1 MNVWT
6 ISWLVAFRLTISCSQ
21 SFIPPIRIEDRSI
34 TGKVGSCIEIRCT
47 ITRHFESDNAQL
59 FWIKDPVWHGSHYTG
74 TNIYSKDPS
83 DPTVS
88 SDFTDRVTYLGPTS
102 WKLKDSSKC
111 NIRICSLKATDSGE
125 YMLRYIKGTYKWSPT
140 TLLLSVEDAP
150 EHTRAKISSSD
161 ITEGQT
167 VTLTCSTSWY
177 SYPTLS
183 WYKDDQE
190 VYQSPVWRIPSI
202 RASHSGTY
210 RCKATNTWRVDE
222 SNPLTVDVKYLPDVE
237 IQTTPLTSALKEGDR
252 VTLECH
258 VKRSNPEPHSY
269 RFLKNWQSIG
279 WTQTLSVDNIK
290 PEDRGPY
297 TCEATNRVGT
307 GRSQPLQIKV
317 QYGPRK
323 SHISTEGSNP
333 RVQLGGRVGLVCNAD
348 AYPAAHRYS
357 WYYNN
362 TQEQLDSYTH
372 STLWLSP
379 VERRHDGN
387 YTCRATNSINTGE
400 KSEPLL
406 IKVLYPPTR
415 LKLTMVTEVTEVQL
429 ITVVCTV
436 ESFPPSTLTLIHSY
450 NLHRVTVARS
460 SDFPPNEL
468 HHTFNATSAEA
479 GVYTCDAINSEG
491 SSTSTKQELVVKYR
505 PKNVKVKAQPGLNV
519 KENQTLRLE
528 CSSESNPSK
537 TSVTWTKTSG
547 GKDETVWRGNTFAI
561 SSVSLS
567 DGGLYSCTATNDL
580 GSEKSQ
586 QEEVK
591 VQYSPKHTEIMKSTN
606 TEPDGTESVTLSCSS
621 HSFPPVSSYHWYRV
635 TEGESE
641 DQLVSVH
648 QNQTI
653 RSDEPG
659 SYYCISTNR
668 LGQKRSERVQLFLH
682 RGFVQALPAIIMTLI
697 ALLVVS
703 SICLVYRRR
712 RNKSIQQGR
721 LNPQPCCRY
730 FGFLGSQGGTPGG
743 NLSESGRTEPFRS
756 RDDLLPEHLC
766 GPQPGPCRRQADK
779 PSASNVN
786 AIYSTVNLPPGQPI
800 RQQYGDIEDDDVKYA
815 SLHFG
820 VKCRNAQIPKECE
833 DVVYAKVSKPKPR
846 NKAEQTQKEDYEN
859 LRGARAAK
867 TPEYNN
873 ETDTSEEEVD
883 VNYSQVMFRA
893 KPSPDRGNGD
903 GDDDEEETQYTRVN
917 I

>member
-6 ISWLVAFRLTISCSQ
+6 ISWLVAFSLTISCSQ

-34 TGKVGSCIEIRCT
+34 TGKTGSCIEIRCT

-59 FWIKDPVWHGSHYTG
+59 FWIKDPVWNGSHFTG
-74 TNIYSKDPS
+74 TIIYSKDPS

-125 YMLRYIKGTYKWSPT
+125 YMLRYIKGTYKWLPT
-140 TLLLSVEDAP
+140 TLFLSVEDAP

-177 SYPTLS
+177 SNPTLS

-190 VYQSPVWRIPSI
+190 VYHLPVWRIPSI
-202 RASHSGTY
+202 RASQSGTY
-210 RCKATNTWRVDE
+210 KCKATNTWRVDE
-222 SNPLTVDVKYLPDVE
+222 SNPLTVDVKYRPDVE

-269 RFLKNWQSIG
+269 RFLKNLESIG

-290 PEDRGPY
+290 PEDSGSY

-317 QYGPRK
+317 QY
-323 SHISTEGSNP
+323 
-333 RVQLGGRVGLVCNAD
+333 
-348 AYPAAHRYS
+348 
-357 WYYNN
+357 
-362 TQEQLDSYTH
+362 
-372 STLWLSP
+372 
-379 VERRHDGN
+379 
-387 YTCRATNSINTGE
+387 
-400 KSEPLL
+400 
-406 IKVLYPPTR
+406 PPTT

-519 KENQTLRLE
+519 KENQKLRLE

-547 GKDETVWRGNTFAI
+547 GKDETVWRGNTFVI

-697 ALLVVS
+697 GLLVVT

-730 FGFLGSQGGTPGG
+730 SGFLGSQGRPGG
-743 NLSESGRTEPFRS
+743 NLSESGRTEPFRI
-756 RDDLLPEHLC
+756 RDDLLPEKPC
-766 GPQPGPCRRQADK
+766 GPQPRPCRPQADK
-779 PSASNVN
+779 
-786 AIYSTVNLPPGQPI
+786 T
-800 RQQYGDIEDDDVKYA
+800 
-815 SLHFG
+815 
-820 VKCRNAQIPKECE
+820 NAQTPKECE
-833 DVVYAKVSKPKPR
+833 DVVYANVSKPKPR
-846 NKAEQTQKEDYEN
+846 NKAEQTQKEGYEN

-883 VNYSQVMFRA
+883 VNFSQVMFRA
-893 KPSPDRGNGD
+893 KPSTDRGNRD
-903 GDDDEEETQYTRVN
+903 DDDEE
-917 I
+917 

>member
-222 SNPLTVDVKYLPDVE
+222 SNPLTVDVK
-237 IQTTPLTSALKEGDR
+237 
-252 VTLECH
+252 
-258 VKRSNPEPHSY
+258 
-269 RFLKNWQSIG
+269 
-279 WTQTLSVDNIK
+279 
-290 PEDRGPY
+290 
-297 TCEATNRVGT
+297 
-307 GRSQPLQIKV
+307 
-317 QYGPRK
+317 YGPRK

>member
-6 ISWLVAFRLTISCSQ
+6 ISWLVAFSLTISCSQ

-34 TGKVGSCIEIRCT
+34 TGKTGSCIEIRCT

-59 FWIKDPVWHGSHYTG
+59 FWIKDPVWNGSHFTG
-74 TNIYSKDPS
+74 TIIYSKDPS

-125 YMLRYIKGTYKWSPT
+125 YMLRYIKGTYKWLPT
-140 TLLLSVEDAP
+140 TLFLSVEDAP

-177 SYPTLS
+177 SNPTLS

-190 VYQSPVWRIPSI
+190 VYHLPVWRIPSI
-202 RASHSGTY
+202 RASQSGTY
-210 RCKATNTWRVDE
+210 KCKATNTWRVDE
-222 SNPLTVDVKYLPDVE
+222 SNPLTVDVKY
-237 IQTTPLTSALKEGDR
+237 
-252 VTLECH
+252 
-258 VKRSNPEPHSY
+258 
-269 RFLKNWQSIG
+269 
-279 WTQTLSVDNIK
+279 
-290 PEDRGPY
+290 
-297 TCEATNRVGT
+297 
-307 GRSQPLQIKV
+307 
-317 QYGPRK
+317 
-323 SHISTEGSNP
+323 
-333 RVQLGGRVGLVCNAD
+333 
-348 AYPAAHRYS
+348 
-357 WYYNN
+357 
-362 TQEQLDSYTH
+362 
-372 STLWLSP
+372 
-379 VERRHDGN
+379 
-387 YTCRATNSINTGE
+387 
-400 KSEPLL
+400 
-406 IKVLYPPTR
+406 PPTT

-519 KENQTLRLE
+519 KENQKLRLE

-547 GKDETVWRGNTFAI
+547 GKDETVWRGNTFVI

-697 ALLVVS
+697 GLLVVT

-730 FGFLGSQGGTPGG
+730 SGFLGSQGRPGG
-743 NLSESGRTEPFRS
+743 NLSESGRTEPFRI
-756 RDDLLPEHLC
+756 RDDLLPEKPC
-766 GPQPGPCRRQADK
+766 GPQPRPCRPQADK
-779 PSASNVN
+779 
-786 AIYSTVNLPPGQPI
+786 T
-800 RQQYGDIEDDDVKYA
+800 
-815 SLHFG
+815 
-820 VKCRNAQIPKECE
+820 NAQTPKECE
-833 DVVYAKVSKPKPR
+833 DVVYANVSKPKPR
-846 NKAEQTQKEDYEN
+846 NKAEQTQKEGYEN

-883 VNYSQVMFRA
+883 VNFSQVMFRA
-893 KPSPDRGNGD
+893 KPSTDRGNRD
-903 GDDDEEETQYTRVN
+903 DDDEE
-917 I
+917 